1 MKNILAAIIT
11 VIIVIGLV
19 FLKAW
24 AVTLLWN
31 WVAVGLF
38 NAPVL
43 SYWLAFGL
51 LLLCSLLVK
60 SQAIVKKSNED

>member
-1 MKNILAAIIT
+1 MKNILAAILTI
-11 VIIVIGLV
+11 VIVIGLV
-19 FLKAW
+19 FLKTW
-24 AVTLLWN
+24 VVMLLWN
-31 WVAVGLF
+31 WIAVGLF

-51 LLLCSLLVK
+51 QLLCSLLFK

>member
-1 MKNILAAIIT
+1 MKNILAAILTI
-11 VIIVIGLV
+11 VIVIGLV

-24 AVTLLWN
+24 VVMLLWN

-43 SYWLAFGL
+43 SYWLTFGL